1 MKPATGQHARTRA
14 ATAKTAAA
22 ATSTGAPRILLVE
35 DDATSRAFLAAA
47 LAGLPARVRAAA
59 GAAEALALVAAGPAF
74 DLWLVDAHLPDAD
87 GAGLLAAL
95 RLLDPATP
103 ALAHTAAR
111 DPAQAAALRACGFD
125 GVLRKPLALATLRA
139 AVRRRLRAS
148 RAVAGDAVGR
158 NARDAAGDAA
168 GHAAR
173 GTARDAAGGAIAE
186 APAAWPDARAA
197 TAASRRDKALALAGL
212 RAMFHAELPAQRAA
226 IERALARGDV
236 AAATGVLHRLRASCG
251 FAGAAALGAAV
262 RALQAEPES
271 VDALSRFVACVEAVL
286 ALAGVAPG

>member
-14 ATAKTAAA
+14 ATANAV
-22 ATSTGAPRILLVE
+22 ATGTHACAPRILLVE

-47 LAGLPARVRAAA
+47 LAGLPARVCAAT

-158 NARDAAGDAA
+158 NARDAAG
-168 GHAAR
+168 HAAR

-197 TAASRRDKALALAGL
+197 TAASRRDKAFALAGL

-236 AAATGVLHRLRASCG
+236 ATATGVLHRLRASCG

-271 VDALSRFVACVEAVL
+271 AAVLSRFVACVEAVL
-286 ALAGVAPG
+286 ALAAADAD